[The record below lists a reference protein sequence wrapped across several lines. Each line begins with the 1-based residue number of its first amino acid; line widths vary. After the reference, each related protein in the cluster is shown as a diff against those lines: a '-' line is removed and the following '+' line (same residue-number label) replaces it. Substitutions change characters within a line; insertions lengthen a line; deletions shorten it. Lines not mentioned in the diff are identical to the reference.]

1 MNQTIIFTCLLALL
15 TFIVLHLL
23 LYCEKKPESFNEK
36 KSVNDVLVQVYDE
49 INNNV
54 NEFNNTN
61 RNINNEISNSFY
73 SMHGKIKQ
81 MDENVIQ
88 NIGGIKNKFIENE
101 NKINNLQYEFA
112 SKDDLKKYALSS
124 TLKDQLYNYQQD
136 IKNEFITKQ
145 VVESEYVPN
154 SSFKREIEKNKT
166 LFDDT
171 NNQINIVNDKIK
183 TVNNTISTDYAPK
196 AWCYG
201 EFANIKDMRFVKDVQ
216 NDMLVNFAKKNDLS
230 NHKNEVNANIK
241 QIENNLNDFKS
252 YTDNTFA
259 STENVKNMLDQSYTP
274 LQYHN
279 AMSRKVND
287 TLVTLNDALMKS
299 IEYDGDTATYTKLRM
314 LEDQVESNNKD
325 VSDMKVNMDGITQ
338 NTIDRNEILLG
349 KFRISGVEPG
359 NNIKVFNKEKTN
371 LSGGITLYDVDTQKI
386 NVNNTAAFNGVVN
399 LGTNNLR
406 PVLINGLADVNISEG
421 TFILNDKKANHKIAG
436 NLDVDK
442 IKTNTIQV
450 GNSILDMNYIDKL
463 HDKIESLENK
473 IDYLYTSQK

>member
-1 MNQTIIFTCLLALL
+1 
-15 TFIVLHLL
+15 
-23 LYCEKKPESFNEK
+23 
-36 KSVNDVLVQVYDE
+36 
-49 INNNV
+49 
-54 NEFNNTN
+54 
-61 RNINNEISNSFY
+61 
-73 SMHGKIKQ
+73 
-81 MDENVIQ
+81 
-88 NIGGIKNKFIENE
+88 
-101 NKINNLQYEFA
+101 
-112 SKDDLKKYALSS
+112 
-124 TLKDQLYNYQQD
+124 
-136 IKNEFITKQ
+136 
-145 VVESEYVPN
+145 
-154 SSFKREIEKNKT
+154 